1 MRPKRQNLEKNS
13 SPAAAALPRAVL
25 ELVCGALFLLSAAPG
40 VLRAETVVLH
50 LKNGDR
56 IAGTIVSEDT
66 NRVIIT
72 TTWIKDLAVPAGQI
86 ERREPVAVEVAQPV
100 RPGPGSVIAGQ
111 KPSTPGMLS
120 FSNTPPP
127 LNPAPSAPLVSA
139 TRPTMPKPP
148 KRWSGEARIGAD
160 FLYGAN
166 NQQIYSGRLKLT
178 YQRFFISD
186 PKEFFRSV
194 LDFSA
199 DYGWTKPTST
209 SSNASSVLSANRIE
223 GSDKTEIDIGK
234 RWYVYALGGMGYD
247 EIQRIDLQDEFGPGM
262 GYRISRNTN
271 LVVNAEAGLDYQEE
285 YRSDETTTKD
295 VFYRLA
301 EDITWRIDHHLSLIE
316 KLEYFPRVDSGDY
329 RARLELTLSYALW
342 QNISLNVTAL
352 DLYDNRPAQGV
363 PYNELQIRSSLGLK
377 F

>member
-1 MRPKRQNLEKNS
+1 MRSKRQSLERS
-13 SPAAAALPRAVL
+13 SSRTAAALLHSVL
-25 ELVCGALFLLSAAPG
+25 GLVSCALFLLAAPAA
-40 VLRAETVVLH
+40 LRAETVVLH

-66 NRVIIT
+66 NRVVIT
-72 TTWIKDLAVPAGQI
+72 TTWIKELAVPVGQI
-86 ERREPVAVEVAQPV
+86 ERREAVAVEAAQPA
-100 RPGPGSVIAGQ
+100 RPGPGNTIAGQ
-111 KPSTPGMLS
+111 KPPAPGS
-120 FSNTPPP
+120 PASSNTPPQI
-127 LNPAPSAPLVSA
+127 NPATPVPLVSA
-139 TRPTMPKPP
+139 PPPAKPKPA

-209 SSNASSVLSANRIE
+209 STNAGSVLSANQIE

-234 RWYVYALGGMGYD
+234 RWYVYTLGGMGYD
-247 EIQRIDLQDEFGPGM
+247 EIRRIDLQDEIGPGM
-262 GYRISRNTN
+262 GYRISRDTN
-271 LVVNAEAGLDYQEE
+271 FVVNAEAGLDYQEE
-285 YRSDETTTKD
+285 YRSDQTTTKD

-316 KLEYFPRVDSGDY
+316 KLEYFPRVNSGDY
-329 RARLELTLSYALW
+329 RARLESTLSYMLW
-342 QNISLNVTAL
+342 QNVSLNVTAL
-352 DLYDNRPAQGV
+352 DLYDNRPAQSV
-363 PYNELQIRSSLGLK
+363 PYNDLQIRSSLGLK

>member
-1 MRPKRQNLEKNS
+1 
-13 SPAAAALPRAVL
+13 
-25 ELVCGALFLLSAAPG
+25 
-40 VLRAETVVLH
+40 LRAETVVLH

-66 NRVIIT
+66 NRVVIT

-86 ERREPVAVEVAQPV
+86 ERREPVAVEAAQPA
-100 RPGPGSVIAGQ
+100 RPGPGSLIAGQ

-120 FSNTPPP
+120 SSNTPPP
-127 LNPAPSAPLVSA
+127 LNPATPAPLVSA
-139 TRPTMPKPP
+139 TRPTMPKPA

-166 NQQIYSGRLKLT
+166 NQQIYSGRLKLS

-186 PKEFFRSV
+186 PKEFFRSA

-234 RWYVYALGGMGYD
+234 RWYVYTLIGMGYD
-247 EIQRIDLQDEFGPGM
+247 EIQRIDLQDEMGPGL
-262 GYRISRNTN
+262 GYRISRDANF
-271 LVVNAEAGLDYQEE
+271 VVNAEAGFDYQEE
-285 YRSDETTTKD
+285 YRSDQTTTKD

-329 RARLELTLSYALW
+329 RARLESTLSYALW
-342 QNISLNVTAL
+342 QNVSLNVTAL
-352 DLYDNRPAQGV
+352 DLYDNRPAQDV